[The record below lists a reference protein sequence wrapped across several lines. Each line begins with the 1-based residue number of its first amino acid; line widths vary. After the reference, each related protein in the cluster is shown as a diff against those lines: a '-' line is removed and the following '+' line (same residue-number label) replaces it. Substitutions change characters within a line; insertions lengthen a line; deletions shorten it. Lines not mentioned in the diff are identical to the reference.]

1 MAAGHSRGVHRSS
14 AGEGGPAADGA
25 GSPGGAGTAPAGR
38 ASDGTDGAPVGGV
51 AVGGVAVG
59 GARAGGARAGG
70 NIRPADRSRGDLRR
84 PERPAATVA
93 RTVDEPSG
101 MTAMVRHSTR

>member
-38 ASDGTDGAPVGGV
+38 VSDGTDRAP
-51 AVGGVAVG
+51 VGGVAVG
-59 GARAGGARAGG
+59 GARAGG
-70 NIRPADRSRGDLRR
+70 NIGPADRSRGDLRR

>member
-1 MAAGHSRGVHRSS
+1 MAPGHSRGVHRSS

-25 GSPGGAGTAPAGR
+25 GSPGGAGTAARR
-38 ASDGTDGAPVGGV
+38 ASDRTDGAPVGG
-51 AVGGVAVG
+51 AAVG
-59 GARAGGARAGG
+59 GARAGGSIG
-70 NIRPADRSRGDLRR
+70 PADRSRGDLRR